1 MASRLYREGKGYVE
15 DGVECESI
23 LVEFE
28 YLESQLSAGWSVTPP
43 GVANPHDSKAAE
55 PNAVDPDEAVDPNEG
70 VREAA
75 KAAGIEGWD
84 TKRISTLRKLLEA

>member
-55 PNAVDPDEAVDPNEG
+55 SKAVDPDEG

-84 TKRISTLRKLLEA
+84 TKRIGTLRKLLEA